1 MDKPP
6 SVELFLTN
14 TESLS
19 IPAKSYFHLL
29 YRAFHSLISEFKKKL
44 NPPWYQ
50 GNSKSQ
56 HFEGWYFKL
65 TDDSRKF
72 SYAVI
77 PGIYKDRYHKQ
88 SHAFIQFFDGN
99 KNNSYYFRFPIE
111 KFLPQKDSFSLK
123 IENNFFSSNQ
133 ISLDLKSDELSI
145 AGTLHFSGLTP
156 WPKTLISPGI
166 MGWYTWVPFMECYHG
181 IVSLDHRIS
190 GILNVNGKKIDFSG
204 GIGYTEKDWGKSFPE
219 AWIWCQANHF
229 KSQHTSLT
237 ASIAIIP
244 WIRRP
249 FPGFIM
255 GLWHDGRLFRFTTY
269 NRSKLVDLKFGD
281 KIVEWIARDKNHTLK
296 VSASMSDGGYLQA
309 PALNGMNHQI
319 SESLSS
325 SVEIE
330 LLEHGHTRER
340 IILSD
345 TSKVAGFE
353 VAGNLHRL
361 LDMVKK

>member
-1 MDKPP
+1 M
-6 SVELFLTN
+6 
-14 TESLS
+14 
-19 IPAKSYFHLL
+19 
-29 YRAFHSLISEFKKKL
+29 ISEFKKKL
-44 NPPWYQ
+44 NPAWYQ
-50 GNSKSQ
+50 GEANDR
-56 HFEGWYFKL
+56 HFEGWYFKII
-65 TDDSRKF
+65 DASQNHA
-72 SYAVI
+72 YAII
-77 PGIYKDRYHKQ
+77 PGIFKSQ
-88 SHAFIQFFDGN
+88 NESENHAFIQIFDGIR
-99 KNNSYYFRFPIE
+99 NSSHYISFPAE
-111 KFLPQKDSFSLK
+111 KFTSVKNSFE
-123 IENNFFSSNQ
+123 IQIGDNFFSSNR
-133 ISLDLKSDELSI
+133 ISLNINTEEYNI
-145 AGTLHFSGLTP
+145 NGTLHFSELTP

-181 IVSLDHRIS
+181 IVSLDHTIS
-190 GILNVNGKKIDFSG
+190 GTLNVNSGKIDFSG
-204 GIGYTEKDWGKSFPE
+204 GFGYTEKDWGQSFPE
-219 AWIWCQANHF
+219 AWIWCQTNHF

-269 NRSKLVDLKFGD
+269 NRSKLVDLKFGN
-281 KIVEWIARDKNHTLK
+281 KIVEWIARNKKHTLK

-330 LLEHGHTRER
+330 LLEHGHTREK

-345 TSKVAGFE
+345 SGKHAGFE
-353 VAGNLHRL
+353 VAGNVNRL
-361 LDMVKK
+361 LNMVKR